1 MKIKINVGLLIDGLE
16 VLVPVAKAVP
26 VMGAPF
32 EGALE
37 AAKQILKYAEVSTS
51 DQQAEGARCITVLQ
65 QVKSNKEESL
75 ALAKYIGETTPKLF
89 LALQSLDDV
98 DSMKSSIEDF
108 VKYVTRPDHLANS
121 FKPNDRILESIA
133 TFLKQQTTKSMGRRV
148 LRKQSDADE
157 IKKWEKEV
165 MRAYESFNVCNGAP
179 CWQPVNSTSIDRS
192 TRC

>member
-51 DQQAEGARCITVLQ
+51 DQQAESARCITMIQ

-75 ALAKYIGETTPKLF
+75 LLAKYIGETTPKLF
-89 LALQSLDDV
+89 LALQSLDDI
-98 DSMKSSIEDF
+98 DSMKTSIEDF
-108 VKYVTRPDHLANS
+108 VKCVTGPGS
-121 FKPNDRILESIA
+121 S
-133 TFLKQQTTKSMGRRV
+133 S
-148 LRKQSDADE
+148 
-157 IKKWEKEV
+157 
-165 MRAYESFNVCNGAP
+165 
-179 CWQPVNSTSIDRS
+179 
-192 TRC
+192 

>member
-1 MKIKINVGLLIDGLE
+1 MKIKIDIGRLIDGLE

-51 DQQAEGARCITVLQ
+51 VQQTESARCLTAVQ

-89 LALQSLDDV
+89 RELQLLDNV

-108 VKYVTRPDHLANS
+108 VKCVSCPA
-121 FKPNDRILESIA
+121 A
-133 TFLKQQTTKSMGRRV
+133 
-148 LRKQSDADE
+148 
-157 IKKWEKEV
+157 
-165 MRAYESFNVCNGAP
+165 
-179 CWQPVNSTSIDRS
+179 
-192 TRC
+192 